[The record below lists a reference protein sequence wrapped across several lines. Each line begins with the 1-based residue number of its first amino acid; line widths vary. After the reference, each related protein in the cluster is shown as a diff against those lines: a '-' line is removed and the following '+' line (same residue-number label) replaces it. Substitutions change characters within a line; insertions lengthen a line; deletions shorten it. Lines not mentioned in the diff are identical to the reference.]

1 MSIYV
6 RNCWFVI
13 ISTGLLGAADP
24 SWKNKPVQQW
34 DEEDAKQVLTSSPWV
49 SKVVPVEL
57 PELTPEQRRDGGA
70 TGGGRGTGLGGVDG
84 AVFTPGAAK
93 TPAPKRYPG
102 ALLLRWESAAPIR
115 VAEIKAH
122 ELGAP
127 DWEGDYYVLAVYHVP
142 DSNSSQKIP
151 AGVLKGAAWLK
162 REGKKDLKPA
172 RVEIL
177 QEQTGSSIVVYLF
190 PRSEAI
196 TKEDGRLE
204 FVAQIGRLSLA
215 QYFYPEEMQFQG
227 KLEL

>member
-6 RNCWFVI
+6 RNCWLVI
-13 ISTGLLGAADP
+13 ILVCLLGAADP
-24 SWKNKPVQQW
+24 PWKNKPVQQW

-49 SKVVPVEL
+49 AKVVPVEL
-57 PELTPEQRRDGGA
+57 PELPAEPRRDGGGP
-70 TGGGRGTGLGGVDG
+70 GGGRETGPGGVDG
-84 AVFTPGAAK
+84 AVYMPGAPK

-122 ELGAP
+122 EMGAP

-142 DSNSSQKIP
+142 DLNSSPMIP

-177 QEQTGSSIVVYLF
+177 QEQTSSSIVVYLF
-190 PRSEAI
+190 PRSEAV

-204 FVAQIGRLSLA
+204 FVAQIGRLSLT
-215 QYFYPEEMQFQG
+215 QCFNLEEMLYQG